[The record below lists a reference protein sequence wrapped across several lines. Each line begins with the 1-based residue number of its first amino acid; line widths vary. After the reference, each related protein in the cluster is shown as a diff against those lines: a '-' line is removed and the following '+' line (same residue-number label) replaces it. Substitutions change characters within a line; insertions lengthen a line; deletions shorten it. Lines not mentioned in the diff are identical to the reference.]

1 MAGIVLGFDFFLV
14 RIYILGEKS
23 PSMIKRCFLV
33 FLLFPVFLIACN
45 PGISVVIA
53 NRSSTDKEIRVAYP
67 ANFKLPMD
75 VDLRSI
81 DSLTIYNLSEH
92 YFSSRDRVMAAKRI
106 PVVSLDTVARS
117 WSFHLKAG
125 HKAIVESRYP
135 ASRPTYGQV
144 FIIDQA
150 DTIELKR
157 REKVFVKRPKLYSG
171 GSWTYTITE

>member
-1 MAGIVLGFDFFLV
+1 
-14 RIYILGEKS
+14 
-23 PSMIKRCFLV
+23 MIKIRFFV
-33 FLLFPVFLIACN
+33 FLLFPVFLISCQ

-53 NRSSTDKEIRVAYP
+53 NRSATDKEIRVAYP

-81 DSLTIYNLSEH
+81 DSLTIYNLNEH
-92 YFSSRDRVMAAKRI
+92 YFSSRDRVMAARRI

-125 HKAIVESRYP
+125 HKAIVESRWP

-144 FIIDQA
+144 FIINA
-150 DTIELKR
+150 DTIELKKH
-157 REKVFVKRPKLYSG
+157 EKVFVKQPKLYSG